1 MTHSNSNQSPKTD
14 HGMPNRDAAAS
25 SPAPWLGML
34 NQWNTDIAS
43 FYGRRMQAYAM
54 LPVNLMLCVSPG
66 DVADAQEDFS
76 RTLMADY
83 RAAAEKLAQ
92 AAGLE
97 AGKTQ
102 GGDAT
107 QAYAAALLKAQDDAR
122 AILEQ
127 ARAQAQRIIAD
138 AEARIA
144 EPHSADGDTK
154 AA

>member
-1 MTHSNSNQSPKTD
+1 MTHSTAKDTPNTD
-14 HGMPNRDAAAS
+14 HGTPNRDAAVS
-25 SPAPWLGML
+25 SLTPWLGML
-34 NQWNTDIAS
+34 TQWNTDIAS

-54 LPVNLMLCVSPG
+54 LPVNLMLCVSPE
-66 DVADAQEDFS
+66 DVVDAQEDFS

-92 AAGLE
+92 ATGLE
-97 AGKTQ
+97 AGKAQ

-122 AILEQ
+122 AILDQ
-127 ARAQAQRIIAD
+127 ARAQAQRIIAE
-138 AEARIA
+138 AQARIA
-144 EPHSADGDTK
+144 EPHHADGDTK